1 MNRIRRPSTRG
12 DWVAQ
17 LPFGTVVYHRVVAL
31 YRNLEETVF
40 PERATPAGL
49 ENARSRVFD
58 ALASAGA
65 AARKPARFFEGSF
78 PEVSEPGRGHPDAG
92 YFDGLP
98 VPPDVRAARWDQASF
113 ADLGKGAV
121 TAVVNAED
129 HLALFDRSNGPFSR
143 QWRTLDTLSSRMG
156 AVAPFAKSEDYGYLA
171 ADPDR
176 VGTGLELCCDVS
188 LFGLCLARDLDAS
201 LRALDRLGFDCD
213 PVFEPPEDDDDGGLD
228 APGCRYWIRSSRD
241 AGSEPDVVGR
251 MDAVCREVARQEC
264 HARMRLLENR
274 SPALSDFIMRS
285 LATGTVAELVS
296 WAEAVDIAH
305 AALLADDL
313 GLLRVKARE
322 RDALAAIPTSMSD
335 AALSAGA
342 PEGTDLRVARAEAI
356 RPVFAPLC
364 ARSLSR

>member
-1 MNRIRRPSTRG
+1 MRG
-12 DWVAQ
+12 DWVAR

-78 PEVSEPGRGHPDAG
+78 PDVSEPGRGHPDAG

-98 VPPDVRAARWDQASF
+98 VPSDVRAARWDQASF

-143 QWRTLDTLSSRMG
+143 QWRTLDTLSARMG
-156 AVAPFAKSEDYGYLA
+156 TVAPFAKSDDYGYLA

-176 VGTGLELCCDVS
+176 VGTGLELFCDVS

-251 MDAVCREVARQEC
+251 MDAVCRELARQEC
-264 HARMRLLENR
+264 NARMRLVENR
-274 SPALSDFIMRS
+274 SPALTDFIMRS

-296 WAEAVDIAH
+296 WSEAIDIAH

-313 GLLRVKARE
+313 GLLRLKARE
-322 RDALAAIPTSMSD
+322 RDALAAVPLSTSD

-342 PEGTDLRVARAEAI
+342 PEGSDLRVARAEAI

-364 ARSLSR
+364 ARALSV